1 MPSDEQNKPEEKGKV
16 VEFKAAEG
24 GEMTAEQKAAR
35 QKAID
40 MAFKKEKKHPLGLAW
55 WLAIIVFIL
64 ISISFVAAPAIEAFV
79 GRRGGTGLE
88 FGKYDGEPIEFKQG
102 NYFFEQYQ
110 NYADRYRGSS
120 SNPEQTAYAIWQ
132 NAYYS
137 TVFYTALDQMARKA
151 GIIAADPVVNRRII
165 ESGYYDKDGKFDA
178 ATYQNASA
186 DRKQAIDTTVRRSV
200 PTQMVLSDLSSVLSS
215 SAEQDFVAAMADNT
229 RAFEYAS
236 FDVTTYPDEEASKY
250 AVENSKKFQTM
261 GLSRITA
268 PDQAAAQALLDKIN
282 GGEQFATVASES
294 STDGFK
300 TEGGKVG
307 DTVYFFQIQDMF
319 KNQDEADQVLSAKVG
334 QVVGPFE
341 SINGWMLLKLD
352 SAVVAPDFTNQET
365 LNGVKAYMSLYDS
378 QMIDDYLKDQAQ
390 KFADKATA
398 EGFDKALSDSG
409 LTSVSVGQTPLNAGG
424 SSFLGSFASTD
435 PKQMMAQITDSETLK
450 TLFTAEDGA
459 VTGPVQAGTAGYLV
473 VKSAEKGDTS
483 IGDYLKQFYGY
494 LTSNTVQ
501 ADTQYTL
508 LHSDKFQDNFLTV
521 FLGTILGQD
530 TQSK

>member
-1 MPSDEQNKPEEKGKV
+1 MPSDEQKKPEEQGKV
-16 VEFKAAEG
+16 VEFKPGDG
-24 GEMTAEQKAAR
+24 GKMTAEQKAAR

-40 MAFKKEKKHPLGLAW
+40 MAFKKEKKHPLGVAW

-64 ISISFVAAPAIEAFV
+64 ISISFVAAPAIEAV
-79 GRRGGTGLE
+79 VARRGGTGLE
-88 FGKYDGEPIEFKQG
+88 FGTYDGEAIEFKQG

-110 NYADRYRGSS
+110 NYADRYRGS
-120 SNPEQTAYAIWQ
+120 
-132 NAYYS
+132 
-137 TVFYTALDQMARKA
+137 
-151 GIIAADPVVNRRII
+151 
-165 ESGYYDKDGKFDA
+165 YDKDGKFDA

-268 PDQAAAQALLDKIN
+268 PDQAAAQALLDKIG

-300 TEGGKVG
+300 AEGGKVG

-334 QVVGPFE
+334 QIVGPFE

-390 KFADKATA
+390 KFADKATT

-521 FLGTILGQD
+521 FLGTILGQG